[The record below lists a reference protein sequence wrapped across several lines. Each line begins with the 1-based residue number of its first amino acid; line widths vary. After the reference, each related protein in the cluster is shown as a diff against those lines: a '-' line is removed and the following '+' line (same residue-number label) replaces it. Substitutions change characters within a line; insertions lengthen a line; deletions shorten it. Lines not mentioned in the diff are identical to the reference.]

1 MFGGVRVA
9 DQVGT
14 GMSHLSTTPPRDF
27 DTWFQVHGWW
37 FVAGVS
43 LVLMVAIAVLAKTDD
58 EGGE

>member
-1 MFGGVRVA
+1 MTSF
-9 DQVGT
+9 
-14 GMSHLSTTPPRDF
+14 HLSATPPRDF

-43 LVLMVAIAVLAKTDD
+43 LVLLVAIAVLAKTDD